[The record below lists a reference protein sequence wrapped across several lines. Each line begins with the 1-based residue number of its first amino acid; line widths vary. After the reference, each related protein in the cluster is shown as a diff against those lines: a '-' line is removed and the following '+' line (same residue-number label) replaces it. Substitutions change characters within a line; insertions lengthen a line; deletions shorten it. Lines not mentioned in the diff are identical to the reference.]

1 MGKNEIMIS
10 TWIPVKSQ
18 ETKKCRIII
27 VLETG
32 NIVLSIMIIVEA
44 QKFVPSIMIFV
55 ETRKVVPNTT
65 DLKLSLV
72 EAQIVVPYIVDWKSI
87 LA

>member
-1 MGKNEIMIS
+1 MLGKNEIMIS

-32 NIVLSIMIIVEA
+32 NVVLSIMILVEEWEV
-44 QKFVPSIMIFV
+44 VPSIMILV
-55 ETRKVVPNTT
+55 EAGKVLLSTT
-65 DLKLSLV
+65 DWKISLV
-72 EAQIVVPYIVDWKSI
+72 EAQIVVPHIVD
-87 LA
+87 